1 MGTTSEIEV
10 RELAQ
15 RSTGGID
22 VRLLWNPRTS
32 RLFIVVEDEHHGDS
46 FRSDV
51 GAADALDA
59 FNHPYAYRK
68 EFACSPGSRT

>member
-1 MGTTSEIEV
+1 MGTTSEIEI

-15 RSTGGID
+15 RSNGGID
-22 VRLLWNPRTS
+22 VRLLWNPLTS
-32 RLFIVVEDEHHGDS
+32 RLFIVVEDEQHGDS
-46 FRSDV
+46 FSSDI
-51 GAADALDA
+51 GAGDALDA